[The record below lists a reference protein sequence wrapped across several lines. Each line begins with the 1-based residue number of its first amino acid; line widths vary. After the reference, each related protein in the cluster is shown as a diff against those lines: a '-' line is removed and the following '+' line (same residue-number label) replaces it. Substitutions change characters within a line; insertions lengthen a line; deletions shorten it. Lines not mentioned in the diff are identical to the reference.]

1 MASIPTQRISQNP
14 FDNPHDL
21 VLHSL
26 SHLVFFTL
34 FFPLFLF
41 SGTADTFLPQAL
53 APWYVFNLPQ
63 LPTLLPLSPHF
74 PRSLLKRHSGLK
86 PFCLIF
92 YLTPQYYLTP
102 SLLFSSLHFTICV
115 CYVYVRTC
123 VCVCVCVCAIYFA
136 HCLGSQ
142 EIEAS

>member
-26 SHLVFFTL
+26 SDLVFFTL

-41 SGTADTFLPQAL
+41 SGTADTLLPQAL
-53 APWYVFNLPQ
+53 APWSVFNLPQ
-63 LPTLLPLSPHF
+63 LATLLPLSPHF

-102 SLLFSSLHFTICV
+102 FFTLFFSTFHHMCVLCV
-115 CYVYVRTC
+115 CTNVCMC
-123 VCVCVCVCAIYFA
+123 VCVQFILLIA
-136 HCLGSQ
+136 
-142 EIEAS
+142 